1 MSNYLPCFKGSH
13 YISIRKC
20 DDGFTNMCMRR
31 GPGPMYVY
39 VCFDKNISP
48 TYPICLWIVFEIP
61 RVFPIPGSLF
71 FYVTR
76 NKILKL
82 ATMDQWCYLAHDAGL
97 AYIELCYSK
106 LLIYYLETQYI
117 YIYIYI
123 YIYMSVCVLWCGVCV
138 FVCVRGSKLSGQYW
152 KLTHSKLKWR
162 NLRENVMM
170 KRDVESANHV
180 SID

>member
-1 MSNYLPCFKGSH
+1 MMASLICVCDGDQGQCMYTFALTNIFLPLIPYAYESCFLFPVH
-13 YISIRKC
+13 Y
-20 DDGFTNMCMRR
+20 
-31 GPGPMYVY
+31 
-39 VCFDKNISP
+39 
-48 TYPICLWIVFEIP
+48 
-61 RVFPIPGSLF
+61 

-82 ATMDQWCYLAHDAGL
+82 AIMDQWCYLAHDAGL
-97 AYIELCYSK
+97 AYTRLYYSE

-117 YIYIYI
+117 YIYICLCVCCGV
-123 YIYMSVCVLWCGVCV
+123 VCVCV
-138 FVCVRGSKLSGQYW
+138 YVCVRGSKLFGQYW